1 MENYLK
7 IISKEEEIPLRT
19 LKDLFLKGEMVI
31 FKNLRGKPLGIG
43 KNLNVKVNANLGTS
57 PEICDI
63 EWERRKLKEAI
74 KAGTDTI
81 MDLSTEGDL
90 DRIRKMFLE
99 ESNVPVGTVPIYQAV
114 VETVRK
120 EGALFKMKAKKIFEV
135 IERHAKDGVDFV
147 TVHCG
152 VNKKLLE
159 EMRNNSRIMDMVSRG
174 GAFHITW
181 MVATGKENPLFE
193 NYDDL
198 LAIAKEYNLVLSL
211 GDGFR
216 PGALEDANDKL
227 QMEELLV
234 VGELV
239 EKAREE
245 GVQVIVE
252 GPGHVPLNEIE
263 ANVLLEKKI
272 CKGAPYYVLG
282 PLVTDIALGYDHISA
297 AIGGAIAGKAGADF
311 LCYVTPGEHLRL
323 PTPEDVREGV
333 IAARIAAHAADIA
346 RGKKSAKEWDRK
358 LSVFR
363 KNRDWEK
370 EIQSSL
376 FPERAREIWEESKP
390 LHPGVC
396 TMCGEY
402 CSLKLVEE
410 WLKKK

>member
-7 IISKEEEIPLRT
+7 IISKEEGIPLKT

-43 KNLNVKVNANLGTS
+43 KNLKVKVNANLGTS
-57 PEICDI
+57 PEICDM

-81 MDLSTEGDL
+81 MDLSTGGDL
-90 DRIRKMFLE
+90 DSIRKMFLE

-114 VETVRK
+114 VETIRK
-120 EGALFKMKAKKIFEV
+120 EGALFKMKAKKVFEV

-152 VNKKLLE
+152 VNRKLLE

-252 GPGHVPLNEIE
+252 GPGHVPLHEIE

-333 IAARIAAHAADIA
+333 IAARIAAHAADLA
-346 RGKKSAKEWDRK
+346 RGIDRDVDKEFSKAREDLDWKKMFDLCIDSKRAKEYRK
-358 LSVFR
+358 KRLPMEDTRTCS
-363 KNRDWEK
+363 
-370 EIQSSL
+370 
-376 FPERAREIWEESKP
+376 
-390 LHPGVC
+390 
-396 TMCGEY
+396 MCGNLCAIE
-402 CSLKLVEE
+402 LVKQY
-410 WLKKK
+410 LKK